1 MILAIDF
8 DGTLVHNDLITHD
21 ILGPRLEVIEVVKK
35 AKKKGHTLILWTARA
50 GKRLQEAIDYCKQFD
65 LYFDYHNENCQEALD
80 HPFGDARK
88 IYADFYLD
96 NKAITT
102 WEQLDAISLKR

>member
-8 DGTLVHNDLITHD
+8 DGTIVHNDPKTHA
-21 ILGPRLEVIEVVKK
+21 IIGPRMEVIAAVKR
-35 AKKKGHTLILWTARA
+35 AKEAGHILILWTARA
-50 GKRLQEAIDYCKQFD
+50 NERLQEAIDYCKEYG
-65 LYFDYHNENCQEALD
+65 LTFDYHNENSKEALD